1 MWNRRTPEKN
11 SLGVAMIRCY
21 FCGEPKGI
29 IMNTRLRPNLA
40 RKVEQA
46 HNKVVD
52 MEPCDKCKEWM
63 KKDIILIGV
72 KDEDKNYRTGRF
84 AVVTE
89 NAIQE
94 MLAGT
99 KALKP
104 VLQQRVAFI
113 DETTWHAVG
122 LPEGDYN
129 GEA

>member
-1 MWNRRTPEKN
+1 MTQKKN

-29 IMNTRLRPNLA
+29 LINTKLHPSLA
-40 RKVEQA
+40 EKVEEA
-46 HNKVVD
+46 HDKVVD
-52 MEPCDKCKEWM
+52 TEPCPKCAEWM
-63 KKDIILIGV
+63 KKGIILIGV
-72 KDEDKNYRTGRF
+72 RDDDKEYRTGRF

-99 KALKP
+99 EMLEP
-104 VLQQRVAFI
+104 VLRQRVAFI

>member
-1 MWNRRTPEKN
+1 MWNRRTPEKD

-29 IMNTRLRPNLA
+29 VMNTRLHPAYA
-40 RKVEQA
+40 RKVEKA
-46 HNKVVD
+46 HNKVID

-63 KKDIILIGV
+63 KKGIILIGV
-72 KDEDKNYRTGRF
+72 RDDDKEYRTGRF

-94 MLAGT
+94 MLEGT
-99 KALKP
+99 PTLER
-104 VLQQRVAFI
+104 VLQHRVAFI